1 MAGKRSIIQLGTK
14 VRVKSREGKDD
25 IDGVITDYLTDDN
38 KEIVGY
44 EVKPIDSSLSN
55 ILVALDNTLEILK
68 Q

>member
-1 MAGKRSIIQLGTK
+1 MADKRSIVQLGTR
-14 VRVKSREGKDD
+14 VRVKSKDDKDD

-44 EVKPIDSSLSN
+44 EVKPVNSSLSN
-55 ILVALDNTLEILK
+55 ILIALDDKLEILK